1 MQTTNNPKLVSARL
15 GVQGAQSELGAAR
28 AAFDDQLMKLKLR
41 LASAYK
47 RIAELEAENAR
58 LAVAVR
64 ANG

>member
-47 RIAELEAENAR
+47 RIAELEETVKR
-58 LAVAVR
+58 LTEVTESGR
-64 ANG
+64 